1 MYFSHTNSTLSFSI
15 TLPSFA
21 TQPTQWIRTLVV
33 GLSMARGQGQ
43 GALTVVAATACMD
56 KHAMQTCS
64 TIKIQD
70 ENSMSLEDRN
80 TSVIA
85 KAVLMEI
92 IFEMACQ
99 FRVYH
104 RGYPQ
109 RLLVYRD
116 GLSDGNFPAAASEI
130 DAIRQAFYNL
140 RSSSEASF
148 QCVNAEKCK
157 GKGCKFCT
165 PTITFISCQ
174 NDHGIKLVPK
184 DDSQGV
190 RGRGNRAPT
199 NVHSGT
205 VVDHTIV
212 EGMQNLAVE
221 NDDEGSVSG
230 AGPNLPLFAR
240 IETSNYDFLLT
251 PQGGLK
257 GTSKPV
263 YYRVLLNENDIYDFS
278 GGTRL
283 DRDSLEAL
291 TYQLSFLYSTATKAT
306 RSVPVVHYSSS
317 LANQAMGWIG
327 HLVHSRKVTC
337 ERNEDGET
345 EFLRVDSAGIQSKQL
360 LPGFAPYDPNDPQD
374 TRPAFRPCGLICA
387 KAKKG

>member
-1 MYFSHTNSTLSFSI
+1 MYFSHTNSNLSFSI
-15 TLPSFA
+15 TLPYFA

-70 ENSMSLEDRN
+70 ENSMSLEDNN

-92 IFEMACQ
+92 ISEMACQ

-130 DAIRQAFYNL
+130 DAIRQAFYHL

-283 DRDSLEAL
+283 DRDSLEVL
-291 TYQLSFLYSTATKAT
+291 TYQLSFLY
-306 RSVPVVHYSSS
+306 R
-317 LANQAMGWIG
+317 
-327 HLVHSRKVTC
+327 
-337 ERNEDGET
+337 
-345 EFLRVDSAGIQSKQL
+345 
-360 LPGFAPYDPNDPQD
+360 
-374 TRPAFRPCGLICA
+374 
-387 KAKKG
+387 